1 MVIGLKR
8 FFNIFHSS
16 YLHYCLGK
24 MSCPSMMNVW
34 QTMVFCAFM
43 AMLLRKI
50 IKKL

>member
-1 MVIGLKR
+1 
-8 FFNIFHSS
+8 
-16 YLHYCLGK
+16 
-24 MSCPSMMNVW
+24 MMNVW